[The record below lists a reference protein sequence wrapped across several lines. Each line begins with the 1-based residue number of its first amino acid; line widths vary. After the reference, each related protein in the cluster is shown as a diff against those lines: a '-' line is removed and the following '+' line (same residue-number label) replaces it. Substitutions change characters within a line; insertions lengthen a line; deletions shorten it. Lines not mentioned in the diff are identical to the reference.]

1 MYWLPAR
8 PSPIAAPIAPPPSA
22 RPPPTI
28 APARATACC
37 MFCTAMCWS
46 PSRWRATS
54 VALLVY
60 GKAEIGDGEQGKD
73 QRLNAAD
80 EHVEKFPDR
89 VRQPKHVR
97 REQPDQR
104 DHQPPGEQVAEQSQ
118 RERERL
124 RALFDGTERNEPTR
138 RAREALHITA
148 GTLFANARQVRPAHD
163 QNCHR
168 GGQVDVRG
176 RRRDVLLRRN
186 DFEPVRDQDE
196 REQRDREWDD
206 ERRRLDAHGGLDLVP
221 DVVDEGLERKLQL
234 AGHAR

>member
-8 PSPIAAPIAPPPSA
+8 PSPMAAPIAPPPRA

-37 MFCTAMCWS
+37 MFCTAMCLS

-60 GKAEIGDGEQGKD
+60 GKAEIDDGEQGKD
-73 QRLNAAD
+73 QRLDAAD
-80 EHVEKFPDR
+80 EHVEELPDG
-89 VRQPKHVR
+89 VRQPQHVR

-104 DHQPPGEQVAEQSQ
+104 DHQATGKQVAEQSK

-124 RALFDGTERNEPTR
+124 CDLFDAAKRDEPARGAREPLHVAANALFAD
-138 RAREALHITA
+138 
-148 GTLFANARQVRPAHD
+148 ARQVRPAHD

-168 GGQVDVRG
+168 GGQVDVR
-176 RRRDVLLRRN
+176 RR
-186 DFEPVRDQDE
+186 
-196 REQRDREWDD
+196 
-206 ERRRLDAHGGLDLVP
+206 
-221 DVVDEGLERKLQL
+221 
-234 AGHAR
+234 

>member
-37 MFCTAMCWS
+37 MFCTAMCLS

-60 GKAEIGDGEQGKD
+60 GKAEIDDREQGKD
-73 QRLNAAD
+73 QRLDAAD

-104 DHQPPGEQVAEQSQ
+104 DHQATGEQVAEQSK
-118 RERERL
+118 RERKRL
-124 RALFDGTERNEPTR
+124 RDLFDGTERDEPTG
-138 RAREALHITA
+138 RARKPPHVTA
-148 GTLFANARQVRPAHD
+148 GALFANAGQVRPAHN
-163 QNCHR
+163 QYCHR
-168 GGQVDVRG
+168 GGQVDVGG
-176 RRRDVLLRRN
+176 RRRHVLLRRN
-186 DFEPVRDQDE
+186 DFEPVRDEDE
-196 REQRDREWDD
+196 REQRDREWDH
-206 ERRRLDAHGGLDLVP
+206 ERRGLDAHGRLDLVP
-221 DVVDEGLERKLQL
+221 DVV
-234 AGHAR
+234 